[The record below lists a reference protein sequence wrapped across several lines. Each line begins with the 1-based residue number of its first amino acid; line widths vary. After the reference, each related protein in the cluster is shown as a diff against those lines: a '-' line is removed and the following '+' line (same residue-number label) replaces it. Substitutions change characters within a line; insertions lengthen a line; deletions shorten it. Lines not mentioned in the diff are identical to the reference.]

1 MNAAQES
8 LPSDPDQLKQLVAA
22 LLSEKDSLLAKHDS
36 LRAENQS
43 LNAQMR
49 VMQLKLQ
56 RFEEHQRLLLAK
68 RFGASSE
75 KSPQALLFD
84 EAEFLLQEEESSP
97 EGPTEESA
105 AEEEISVPGHKRR
118 KRGRV
123 AIPESLE
130 RETVIHDLADADKT
144 CPCGCR
150 LTEIGEEVSEQIDV
164 QPPVIRVLRHLR
176 KKYACKGCE
185 GTVKTAEKPPQPI
198 ERSNASPGLLAYVAT
213 AKFCDALPL
222 YRQSGIFER
231 FGIHIPRATT
241 ASWMVRSG
249 ELVQPLL
256 NLIQEHVLGYAA
268 LQMDETPLQVLK
280 EPGRT
285 AQSESYMWVLRGGPP
300 EQRAVLYHYAP
311 SRAGSVPATLLEGYQ
326 GYLQTD
332 GYAGYNAVLD
342 KKGIT
347 GLGCWAHARRKFVD
361 AQKAAGK
368 SKESRATTAVNLI
381 GKLYKIEKEIRD
393 LPPEEKYRIRQE
405 RSVPQ
410 LAKIN
415 AWLDDNLHRVPPKT
429 KLGEALHY
437 LAAQWERLTVYT
449 EDGRLEIDNNG
460 IERAIRPFAIG
471 KKNWLF
477 ANSQAGAKASAA
489 LYSLIETAKLHGQEP
504 YRYLKQVFTELPKA
518 QSLEDIERL
527 LPWNATNASGE

>member
-1 MNAAQES
+1 MKAAHES
-8 LPSDPDQLKQLVAA
+8 LPSNPDQLKELVAA
-22 LLSEKDSLLAKHDS
+22 LLSEKESLDSEKESLLS
-36 LRAENQS
+36 ENKS

-49 VMQLKLQ
+49 LMQLKLQ
-56 RFEEHQRLLLAK
+56 RFEELHRLQLAK
-68 RFGASSE
+68 NFGVSSE

-84 EAEFLLQEEESSP
+84 EAESLLHEEFSS
-97 EGPTEESA
+97 ESA
-105 AEEEISVPGHKRR
+105 TVENADEEPISVPSQQRR

-123 AIPESLE
+123 AIPEDLE
-130 RETVIHDLADADKT
+130 RQEVVHDLVDDEKT
-144 CPCGCR
+144 CPCGCQ
-150 LTEIGEEVSEQIDV
+150 LSVIGEETSEQIDV
-164 QPPVIRVLRHLR
+164 QPPVIRVLRHIR

-185 GTVKTAEKPPQPI
+185 DTVKTAAKPTQPI

-231 FGIHIPRATT
+231 FGVQIPRATL
-241 ASWMVRSG
+241 ANWMIRSG

-256 NLIQEHVLGYAA
+256 NLIQEHILGYAA

-280 EPGRT
+280 EPGKT
-285 AQSESYMWVLRGGPP
+285 AQSESYMWVQRGGPP
-300 EQRAVLYHYAP
+300 GQRGVLYHYSP
-311 SRAGSVPATLLEGYQ
+311 SRAGSVPVALLDGYQ

-332 GYAGYNAVLD
+332 GYAGYNAVLA
-342 KKGIT
+342 KKSIT

-368 SKESRATTAVNLI
+368 KKNSRADTAVSLI
-381 GKLYKIEKEIRD
+381 AKLYKTEKQIRD
-393 LPPEEKYRIRQE
+393 LPPEEKHRIRQE
-405 RSVPQ
+405 RSKPQ
-410 LAKIN
+410 LAKIKV
-415 AWLDDNLHRVPPKT
+415 WLDDNLHRVPPKT

-437 LAAQWERLTVYT
+437 LAAQWERLTIYIK
-449 EDGRLEIDNNG
+449 DGRLEIDNNG
-460 IERAIRPFAIG
+460 IERAIRPFAVG

-518 QSLEDIERL
+518 QSLEDIECL
-527 LPWNATNASGE
+527 LPWNITNVSGG

>member
-8 LPSDPDQLKQLVAA
+8 LPNDPDQLKQLVAA
-22 LLSEKDSLLAKHDS
+22 LLSEKEILLS
-36 LRAENQS
+36 ENQS
-43 LNAQMR
+43 LNTQMR
-49 VMQLKLQ
+49 LMQLKLQ

-68 RFGASSE
+68 RFGAATE

-84 EAEFLLQEEESSP
+84 EAESLLQEEESTPGGAFAESAD
-97 EGPTEESA
+97 EES
-105 AEEEISVPGHKRR
+105 ISVPGHQRR

-123 AIPESLE
+123 AIPEDLE
-130 RETVIHDLADADKT
+130 REMVIHDLATTDKV
-144 CPCGCR
+144 CPCGCQ
-150 LTEIGEEVSEQIDV
+150 LTEIGEETSEQIDV
-164 QPPVIRVLRHLR
+164 QPPVIRVLRHIR

-185 GTVKTAEKPPQPI
+185 ATLKTAEKPPQPI

-222 YRQSGIFER
+222 YRQSSIFER
-231 FGIHIPRATT
+231 FGIQIPRATL
-241 ASWMVRSG
+241 ANWMIRSG
-249 ELVQPLL
+249 ELIQPLL
-256 NLIQEHVLGYAA
+256 NLMQEHIHGYPV

-285 AQSESYMWVLRGGPP
+285 AHSESYMWVQRGGPP
-300 EQRAVLYHYAP
+300 QQSVVLYHYAP
-311 SRAGSVPATLLEGYQ
+311 SRAGEVPVALLDDYQ

-332 GYAGYNAVLD
+332 GYAGYNAVLG
-342 KKGIT
+342 KKGIN

-368 SKESRATTAVNLI
+368 GKNSRADAAISLI
-381 GKLYKIEKEIRD
+381 AKLYKTEKQIRD
-393 LPPEEKYRIRQE
+393 LPLEEKHRIRQE
-405 RSVPQ
+405 RSKPQ
-410 LAKIN
+410 LVKIK
-415 AWLDDNLHRVPPKT
+415 AWLEDNLHKVPPKT

-437 LAAQWERLTVYT
+437 LAAQWERLTIYIQ
-449 EDGRLEIDNNG
+449 DGRLEIDNNG
-460 IERAIRPFAIG
+460 IERAIRPFAVG

-518 QSLEDIERL
+518 QGLEDIECL
-527 LPWNATNASGE
+527 LPWNVANASDE